1 MGTPLLKHPLEKE
14 ATDAKEDN
22 DDTLEIEPGIIII
35 NSIFRQ
41 EETSKEEDLETLP
54 ECPMWDCYS
63 CLSLS
68 HDKKIKQLEETKI
81 SNEAGSPQQD

>member
-1 MGTPLLKHPLEKE
+1 MGIPLLKHPLEKE

-41 EETSKEEDLETLP
+41 EETSKEEDMETLLSAL
-54 ECPMWDCYS
+54 CGTATAAS
-63 CLSLS
+63 CC
-68 HDKKIKQLEETKI
+68 HMIRR
-81 SNEAGSPQQD
+81 